1 MRDSRCERGYQ
12 KIICIL
18 YCTKFIVCTL
28 DNSLA
33 VTYFVLIAKALAPK
47 SVSYLV
53 KLCTSPSN
61 LTGAIICHALDI
73 ITMVQAPIFSVQIL

>member
-18 YCTKFIVCTL
+18 YCTQTKFIVYTL
-28 DNSLA
+28 DNSLEFTA

-47 SVSYLV
+47 SVNYLV
-53 KLCTSPSN
+53 Q
-61 LTGAIICHALDI
+61 AMHALP
-73 ITMVQAPIFSVQIL
+73 QAT